1 MPIVHSI
8 VPLVVSLL
16 IVRFNHNGGKGF
28 HKVHK
33 VYNRRRKKFLVPI
46 VYSIVALVVT
56 LLLVGF
62 NHYGHNGFHE
72 IHNDYIF

>member
-1 MPIVHSI
+1 
-8 VPLVVSLL
+8 
-16 IVRFNHNGGKGF
+16 
-28 HKVHK
+28 
-33 VYNRRRKKFLVPI
+33 VPI